1 VVVAI
6 PVESASRLSL
16 PLSPRELCL
25 LLGPLR
31 SLELLLL
38 SLTGLRFTLLLG

>member
-1 VVVAI
+1 VIVAI
-6 PVESASRLSL
+6 ALEGTVGLSVALLSRE
-16 PLSPRELCL
+16 PCL

-38 SLTGLRFTLLLG
+38 SLTTLPVTLLLG